1 MVIPC
6 TVSEAVLG
14 IPEGGLRGG
23 VQSLHGTEQSVPVS
37 LTGLGIPRII
47 PAHHRRRILLRDSWA
62 DCLVVL
68 YLSFFTFYTYTI
80 VYKAKRLT
88 RATFKTIK
96 EPVSYMDSVL
106 ELMSE
111 IKTDF
116 MTLVRRYVPSISEIP
131 LNQGMLWEPR
141 LKTLPSY
148 MALKKA
154 YGPGGLFSEKAP

>member
-1 MVIPC
+1 M
-6 TVSEAVLG
+6 
-14 IPEGGLRGG
+14 
-23 VQSLHGTEQSVPVS
+23 EQSVPVS

-68 YLSFFTFYTYTI
+68 YLSFFTFYTI

-131 LNQGMLWEPR
+131 LNQGMLWEPS

-154 YGPGGLFSEKAP
+154 YGPGGLFSEKVNLKGCLLLWFKPSNWLLSSHW